1 MDFDT
6 IVAGGGVVGLAS
18 ARALALTGRRVIV
31 LEAGE
36 RIGAQTSSRN
46 SGVIHAG
53 IYYPAGSLKARLCVA
68 GRDLLYAYCA
78 ERGIAH
84 RRCGKLIVATSP
96 AETDVLRS
104 YQASAVRNGAGEL
117 AWLGA
122 DEVAALEPAVSCV
135 AALHSPRTG
144 IIDASELM
152 QALLGDLE
160 AAGGLLALRSR
171 VTAVSVSTAGC
182 EVLVAG
188 EDGGPLQ
195 AREFVNAAG
204 LHAAEVARATR
215 PLDRCHVPD
224 AYYARGHYY
233 SLSGSPPFRRL
244 VYPIAESAGLGTHV
258 TLDLAGRVR
267 FGPDVEWIDGID
279 YRFGADR
286 RAEFAAAIRRYYPG
300 LDASRL
306 APDYTG
312 IRPKISAPGAPA
324 ADFRIDGPAR
334 HGLPGLVNLFGIES
348 PGLTSSLAIGE
359 YVRELLSG

>member
-6 IVAGGGVVGLAS
+6 IVAGAGVVGLAS

-36 RIGAQTSSRN
+36 RIGTETSSRN

-68 GRDLLYAYCA
+68 GRDLLYQYCA
-78 ERGIAH
+78 ERGVAH
-84 RRCGKLIVATSP
+84 RRCGKLIVATTP
-96 AETDVLRS
+96 AETDALRG
-104 YQASAVRNGAGEL
+104 YQASALRNGAGEL

-122 DEVAALEPAVSCV
+122 DEVAALEPAVSCI
-135 AALHSPRTG
+135 AALHSPLTG
-144 IIDASELM
+144 IIDATELM

-160 AAGGLLALRSR
+160 AAGGLVALRSP
-171 VTAVSVSTAGC
+171 VTAVRFAAASC
-182 EVLVAG
+182 EVDIG
-188 EDGGPLQ
+188 GDDGGSLV

-204 LHAAEVARATR
+204 LRAVAVARSVQ
-215 PLDRCHVPD
+215 PLDRRHVPN

-233 SLSGSPPFRRL
+233 SLSGPPPFRRL

-286 RAEFAAAIRRYYPG
+286 RPEFAAAIRRYYPE

-312 IRPKISAPGAPA
+312 IRPKISPPGAPA
-324 ADFRIDGPAR
+324 ADFRIDGPAH
-334 HGLPGLVNLFGIES
+334 HGVRGLVNLFGIES

-359 YVRELLSG
+359 YVQALLSA